1 VDEAADD
8 EDEAEAEDEDDEDD
22 EEEDDDDSAEE
33 EAELDGATE
42 IVDEADEELE
52 EAVDDELVGA
62 DEAVLLGACPL
73 ITVRQISTRVSFSP
87 PCSLTSH
94 GRAHAKLR
102 RERGVVE
109 PRPGRV
115 RDRLDAPGLLK
126 DVRADLERVPADA
139 QRRDRPRRVDLAGE
153 TEKVD
158 PKEIVQRG
166 TGPRGDEGA
175 RGAILRGQHLN
186 QGCSVQRKQPLT
198 HRAHDHRGELVA
210 GLDGRP
216 GGGRDIVRQSG

>member
-126 DVRADLERVPADA
+126 DVRADL
-139 QRRDRPRRVDLAGE
+139 AGE